1 MFSSSRQAWKQD
13 SWEQEEVIHKTVSI
27 NPISP
32 NFTNIK
38 SFPSA
43 AGGAEDHGWHCRHRV
58 LSFSG
63 SLSSVCAGFMT
74 FVFLSDTAAVP
85 VGGVFCLSFIIYF
98 HFGISRPR
106 ESRYK
111 FVSGLCVQ
119 ESNLLAEEQTG
130 VTEKGGSTMAD
141 VTPPLPCGSCCVW
154 LLLLCTQETSSRRLM
169 CGKRGPQLVVLLS
182 AV

>member
-1 MFSSSRQAWKQD
+1 MT
-13 SWEQEEVIHKTVSI
+13 HKTVSI

-38 SFPSA
+38 SFQYA
-43 AGGAEDHGWHCRHRV
+43 TGGDEDQRWHGRHLV
-58 LSFSG
+58 LSFTG
-63 SLSSVCAGFMT
+63 SLLSICADFMT

-111 FVSGLCVQ
+111 LVSVLRVQ
-119 ESNLLAEEQTG
+119 ELNLLAGEQTG

-141 VTPPLPCGSCCVW
+141 VTPPLQCCSYCVW
-154 LLLLCTQETSSRRLM
+154 LLLLFTQETSSRRLM